1 MRTKIRATPTKD
13 QVEAI
18 QTVEGA
24 TVLVTE
30 LNRRI
35 QSSEMEIDAQKITI
49 KNTQD
54 ELEEWRTKYHESDKK
69 NGILDSKLSFFT
81 GVEVLKYLLSAIG
94 TSYGVNIFSS
104 GNFNGVYIM
113 GVTAVLYVVMTVW
126 QKRG

>member
-13 QVEAI
+13 QLEAI

-30 LNRRI
+30 LNRRV
-35 QSSEMEIDAQKITI
+35 QSSEMEVDAQKITI

-54 ELEEWRTKYHESDKK
+54 ELEVWRTKYHESDKK

-94 TSYGVNIFSS
+94 TSYGVNLFSS
-104 GNFNGVYIM
+104 GNFNGIYIM
-113 GVTAVLYVVMTVW
+113 GVTAVLYVVMTIW
-126 QKRG
+126 QKKG